1 MPRLSNLSFGSRVVG
16 LLLLTGLAPLLLAGW
31 IVMEQ
36 VDTLLREIARRDL
49 DDSLLSKKV
58 QVEQHLRMTGRQL
71 LDLTRDA
78 ELQPETVAARFRK
91 HAVVHGFDE
100 LILLEGRG
108 GEVMLADRR
117 ESLFAQ
123 ALRND
128 SRAGERIV
136 ARVRGDSTW
145 VVIGLPPCAPT
156 ASMPSICLAAP
167 LDLADGSPA
176 VVLGRLPLRAVEEIL
191 RDKSGLG
198 ETEEV
203 VLLDGDG
210 REMPRFAAIA
220 PLPEAGLMRSRVALQ
235 LPGVSWS
242 LAGILSLDEAM
253 APTLAMHRSL
263 GWILA
268 VTLLGVALLAA
279 ASGKILLHALR
290 DLSSAMHRIAEGEWE
305 ARVPVRVDDEPGR
318 MGDAFNRMAD
328 QVADQLWLKE
338 HLARFSALMQS
349 IQGIEAFPE
358 AFLRE
363 LMELLEASMG
373 EFHLL
378 NDRTGRYESVAPYR
392 LEAGREEGAGCELGE
407 GIVGRCALE
416 RRPLFLE
423 GAPGEGWSLATGV
436 GAARPAFLL
445 ALPLPYRERV
455 GGVVVLAHMRPLTP
469 VQRQLLE
476 ALVPVGGLALDNL
489 ARIRHIEDLLE
500 ETRGQAAELET
511 SQQELEEMN
520 QELEERSEELTEQ
533 NARLAK
539 AREDLERTGQYKSEF
554 LATMSHE
561 LRTPLNSILILA
573 GEFCRNGEGNLR
585 PDQVEAAEVMRQS
598 GSELLGLINDL
609 LDLSRIEAGQVE
621 DTRAEIRLETF
632 AEELRRQFLPLA
644 RERGLQW
651 RVSLG
656 EGLAAPRLADGE
668 KLRRIVKNLVANA
681 FQFTRQGGV
690 EVRLGLEGERLAV
703 AVQDSGPGIA
713 PEHREAIFTPFHQL
727 PGDGMESRRGGV
739 GLGLAIASRLARL
752 AGGEIRLESEP
763 GQGSTFI
770 LHLPC
775 PLVTRRLL
783 LADADPGAWRFLSGV
798 LRERQVTVVA
808 AASGEEA
815 LARHGEEPFD
825 CLVVAPR
832 LPDLEGGELLER
844 MAALRPLPPV
854 VIHAAQ
860 ALTREE
866 HARLRRFTDAIVV
879 DGADRE
885 ARLHDEILLSW
896 QRTHAPPPPVASPR
910 EEEPQAARNGGGRV
924 LLVDDDMRN
933 LYAMA
938 RSLEKSRWRVVMAN
952 NGAEALRVLETGE
965 PVDIVLMDLMMPVM
979 DGYEAMRRLR
989 AQERFAALPVLAL
1002 TAKAMPEDQRKSLAA
1017 GANGHVSKP
1026 VDMERLLETMR
1037 LHVHS

>member
-1 MPRLSNLSFGSRVVG
+1 MPRLSNLSFGFRVVG
-16 LLLLTGLAPLLLAGW
+16 LLLLTGLTPLLLAGW

-36 VDTLLREIARRDL
+36 VDALLREIARRDL
-49 DDSLLSKKV
+49 EDSLLSKKV
-58 QVEQHLRMTGRQL
+58 QVELYLRMNGLHL
-71 LDLTRDA
+71 LDPTRSGS
-78 ELQPETVAARFRK
+78 LRPETVAALLRRREL
-91 HAVVHGFDE
+91 VHGFDD
-100 LILLEGRG
+100 LILLGARG
-108 GEVMLADRR
+108 GEVMLEDRR
-117 ESLFAQ
+117 ESPLAV
-123 ALRND
+123 ALRAD

-136 ARVRGDSTW
+136 ARTRGESAW

-156 ASMPSICLAAP
+156 PEMPFICLAAS
-167 LDLADGSPA
+167 LEMADGSQA
-176 VVLGRLPLRAVEEIL
+176 VLLARLSLRAVEEIL
-191 RDKSGLG
+191 RDRSGLG

-210 REMPRFAAIA
+210 RAMPRFAALI
-220 PLPEAGLMRSRVALQ
+220 PRPEAGLMRAQVALQ

-242 LAGILSLDEAM
+242 LAGVLSLEEAM

-263 GWILA
+263 WWILA
-268 VTLLGVALLAA
+268 VTLLGVALLTV

-290 DLSSAMHRIAEGEWE
+290 DLSATMRRIAAGEWN

-318 MGDAFNRMAD
+318 IGDAFNCMVE

-338 HLARFSALMQS
+338 HLARFSALIQT
-349 IQGIEAFPE
+349 IQGIEAFPQ

-363 LMELLEASMG
+363 LMDLLEAPMG
-373 EFHLL
+373 EFYLL
-378 NDRTGRYESVAPYR
+378 NDGTGRYESVAPYR
-392 LEAGREEGAGCELGE
+392 LEAGREERSACAPGE

-416 RRPLFLE
+416 RRSLFLD
-423 GAPGEGWSLATGV
+423 GAPEAGWSLASGL
-436 GAARPAFLL
+436 GAARPAFLM

-455 GGVVVLAHMRPLTP
+455 GGVVVLAHMRPLTL

-476 ALVPVGGLALDNL
+476 ALAPVGGLALDNL

-621 DTRAEIRLETF
+621 EARVEVRLEAF

-651 RVSLG
+651 RVSMD
-656 EGLAAPRLADGE
+656 EGLARPRLADGE

-703 AVQDSGPGIA
+703 AVRDSGPGIA
-713 PEHREAIFTPFHQL
+713 PEHREAIFNPFHQVR
-727 PGDGMESRRGGV
+727 GDGMEARRGGV
-739 GLGLAIASRLARL
+739 GLGLAIALKLARL
-752 AGGEIRLESEP
+752 AGGEILVESEP

-770 LHLPC
+770 LSLPC
-775 PLVTRRLL
+775 PVVARRLL
-783 LADADPGAWRFLSGV
+783 LADADPALRGFVSGL
-798 LRERQVTVVA
+798 LREQQVMVVG

-815 LARHGEEPFD
+815 LARYGEEPWD

-844 MAALRPLPPV
+844 MAALHPLPPV
-854 VIHAAQ
+854 VIHAARE
-860 ALTREE
+860 LTREE
-866 HARLRRFTDAIVV
+866 HARLRRFTDAIVI

-896 QRTHAPPPPVASPR
+896 QRTQTLPPVASPQ
-910 EEEPQAARNGGGRV
+910 EEVSSVARRGGRV

-938 RSLEKSRWRVVMAN
+938 RNLEKGHWKVVMAN
-952 NGAEALRVLETGE
+952 NGAEALRVLESGE

-1026 VDMERLLETMR
+1026 VDMERLLETMC